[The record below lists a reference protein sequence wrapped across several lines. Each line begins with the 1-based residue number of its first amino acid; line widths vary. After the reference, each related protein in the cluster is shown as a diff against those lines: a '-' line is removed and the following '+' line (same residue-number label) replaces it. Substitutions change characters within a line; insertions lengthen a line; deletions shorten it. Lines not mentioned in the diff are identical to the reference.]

1 MRKKFGLI
9 AALIIGTTTSLQVS
23 ACTDDSKYQEFISD
37 VNSGHAFFGILGAA
51 NNPLSKQIIDALHTM
66 QITNNNVPSKWDN
79 WLTEKKIEINS
90 VTTNGTID
98 IKIYEKSPYGKDSSD
113 IVNQFWNDKK
123 ISWQQQIYH
132 WLLDHKISDNSSA
145 PVADSGVKE
154 IQNPVDKERAFKALP
169 IVFIV
174 NKGKLITVGQEWGTI
189 DNHID
194 NPNQFFDQLTALITG
209 NLLKTAAKKTI

>member
-51 NNPLSKQIIDALHTM
+51 DNPLSKQIIDGLHTM
-66 QITNNNVPSKWDN
+66 QIKNNNVPSKWDN
-79 WLTEKKIEINS
+79 WLTEKKTEINS

-98 IKIYEKSPYGKDSSD
+98 IKIYEKSPYANPSSH

-123 ISWQQQIYH
+123 LVDNNKFIIDYLTIKFLIIVQH
-132 WLLDHKISDNSSA
+132 LLLIQVSRKFKILLIK
-145 PVADSGVKE
+145 KE
-154 IQNPVDKERAFKALP
+154 HLKLYQLFLLLIK
-169 IVFIV
+169 V
-174 NKGKLITVGQEWGTI
+174 N
-189 DNHID
+189 
-194 NPNQFFDQLTALITG
+194 
-209 NLLKTAAKKTI
+209 

>member
-51 NNPLSKQIIDALHTM
+51 DNPLSKQIIDGLHTM
-66 QITNNNVPSKWDN
+66 QIKNNNVPSKWDN
-79 WLTEKKIEINS
+79 WLTEKKTEINS

-98 IKIYEKSPYGKDSSD
+98 IKIYEKSPYANPSSD

-145 PVADSGVKE
+145 PVADSAVKE

-189 DNHID
+189 DNH
-194 NPNQFFDQLTALITG
+194 PNQFFDQLTALITG